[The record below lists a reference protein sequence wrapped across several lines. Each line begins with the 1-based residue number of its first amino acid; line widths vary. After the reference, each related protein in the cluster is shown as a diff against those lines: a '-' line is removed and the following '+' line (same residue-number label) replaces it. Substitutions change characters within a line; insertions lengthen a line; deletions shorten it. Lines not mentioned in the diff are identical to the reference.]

1 MAVDWTKVP
10 VVVGAGQVTNRE
22 QDPLLAPDPLALMH
36 SAALAALDS
45 TGHADA
51 GGNGASL
58 AALTHV
64 WMVHSLSLRHGD
76 PARALAERLGATD
89 AEARCSGMG
98 GSIPQWLVNRAAEEV
113 AAGRRPRVLI
123 CGAEALATRRRA
135 KKAGVTLDW
144 PSTPGWPDTWPPL
157 ESDMGVHPAERAH
170 GLEAATTMYALIEMA
185 LGHAEGEDLDT
196 HRREMGELM
205 ARLNAVAVANPY
217 SWFSEHRDAA
227 EIATVTADNRMIS
240 FPYPKYMNAVMD
252 VDMSAAVIITDAAT
266 AREWGL
272 GSDEVAYVRG
282 WADAH
287 DIWYLSQRPEVHRS
301 PALRACATT
310 ALRAG
315 GIDISDVGAF
325 DLYAC
330 FPSSIEVARDSFG
343 IDRKDARP
351 LTLTGGLPSHGGPG
365 SNYVTHAVANAHG
378 WLRSGQGDH
387 AVVHGNGYYLT
398 KHAVGVYSRRPPTQN
413 PQPDVEL
420 QQRFDADAVAIPLAT
435 VGTGKGTIVAY
446 TVGFDRNGQPGPGVA
461 LVDVDGSRAAA
472 LADHALSA
480 QMVAGDA
487 VGSAVTLTPAE
498 DGTTSVARPG

>member
-36 SAALAALDS
+36 TAAQAAMES
-45 TGHADA
+45 TGHA
-51 GGNGASL
+51 GADGATL

-76 PARALAERLGATD
+76 PARALADRLGATD

-98 GSIPQWLVNRAAEEV
+98 GSIPQWLVNRAAEDVV
-113 AAGRRPRVLI
+113 AGHRPRVLI

-144 PSTPGWPDTWPPL
+144 PSAPGWPDTWPPL
-157 ESDMGVHPAERAH
+157 EGDLGVHPAERAH

-217 SWFSEHRDAA
+217 SWFSERRDAA

-252 VDMSAAVIITDAAT
+252 VDMGAAVIITDAAT
-266 AREWGL
+266 ARQWGL
-272 GSDEVAYVRG
+272 APDEVAYVRG

-301 PALRACATT
+301 PALRACGTT
-310 ALRAG
+310 ALATG
-315 GIDISDVGAF
+315 GVDIADVGAF

-330 FPSSIEVARDSFG
+330 FPSSIEVARDSFAL
-343 IDRKDARP
+343 DRDDDRP

-365 SNYVTHAVANAHG
+365 SNYVTHAVANAYR
-378 WLRSGQGDH
+378 WLRAGEGDN

-413 PQPDVEL
+413 PEPDADL
-420 QQRFDADAVAIPLAT
+420 QQRLDAEADPIPLSSI
-435 VGTGKGTIVAY
+435 GTGPGTIVAY
-446 TVGFDRNGQPGPGVA
+446 TVGFDRNGEPERGVA
-461 LVDVDGSRAAA
+461 LVDVAGGRAAA
-472 LADHALSA
+472 VADDALRA

-487 VGSAVTLTPAE
+487 VGAPVTLAPAE